1 MDIADAELE
10 LGFKGLSIAEISK
23 VSVERSFDAK
33 KDPLAAMC
41 TICMDGYEDGAIMC
55 VLSCFHAFHKDCVL
69 RWLEL
74 HATCP
79 VCKTDLKQVIDGVEH
94 SIGIPEAGS
103 EVALAVD
110 QWEPEF
116 EPIRSNQL

>member
-10 LGFKGLSIAEISK
+10 QGFRGLSVAEISK
-23 VSVERSFDAK
+23 VSVERSFDAN

-79 VCKTDLKQVIDGVEH
+79 VCKTDLNQVVDGVEQ
-94 SIGIPEAGS
+94 SIGVQAGNA
-103 EVALAVD
+103 EVALDVD
-110 QWEPEF
+110 EWEPEF
-116 EPIRSNQL
+116 EPIQSNQL